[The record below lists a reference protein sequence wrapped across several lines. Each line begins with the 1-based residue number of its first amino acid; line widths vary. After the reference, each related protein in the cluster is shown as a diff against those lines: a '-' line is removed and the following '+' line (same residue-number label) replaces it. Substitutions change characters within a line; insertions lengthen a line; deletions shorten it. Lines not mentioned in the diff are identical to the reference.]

1 MKGLYGS
8 IGHALNKSN
17 SNAAVPNIPPSS
29 HSKVRPVNT
38 YGDLSGL
45 SERAGGQGRTDNSG

>member
-1 MKGLYGS
+1 MDS

-17 SNAAVPNIPPSS
+17 SNAAVSNIPPSS

-38 YGDLSGL
+38 YGDFSGL